1 MMVRKGL
8 LFSIPL
14 LITIAALALIGWFM
28 VPQGEPIPVH
38 WSASGDVNRT
48 SGHLEAFL
56 AIPAIAVLLTLI
68 FSVAPYIDPR
78 GHNLQRSKPI
88 WLAAWVG
95 SLVILIIA
103 QGVITLSAIGL
114 VDSGGATMPKFI
126 GSAVAVFIAI
136 IGNLLGKARPN
147 WFAGIRTPWT
157 LSSDRS
163 WDITHRWAARLFMAA
178 GLVSLIGLWVTGEQ
192 IGWIVMLVAISIAA
206 LVPVGMSYFIWRND
220 PDKETYSADKG

>member
-1 MMVRKGL
+1 M
-8 LFSIPL
+8 
-14 LITIAALALIGWFM
+14 
-28 VPQGEPIPVH
+28 
-38 WSASGDVNRT
+38 
-48 SGHLEAFL
+48 
-56 AIPAIAVLLTLI
+56 LLTLT

-78 GHNLQRSKPI
+78 GRNLQRSKPL
-88 WLAAWVG
+88 WLATWVG

-114 VDSGGATMPKFI
+114 INAGGATMPKLI

-157 LSSDRS
+157 LSSDKS
-163 WDITHRWAARLFMAA
+163 WDVTHRWAARLFMAA
-178 GLVSLIGLWVTGEQ
+178 GFVSLIGLWVTDEQ

-206 LVPVGMSYFIWRND
+206 LVPIGMSYFIWRND

>member
-1 MMVRKGL
+1 M
-8 LFSIPL
+8 
-14 LITIAALALIGWFM
+14 IAALAITGWFM

-38 WSASGDVNRT
+38 WGPSGEVNRT
-48 SGHLEAFL
+48 GGHFEAFL
-56 AIPAIAVLLTLI
+56 AIPVIALVLTLI

-78 GHNLQRSKPI
+78 GRNLQRSKPL
-88 WLAAWVG
+88 WLATWVG

-103 QGVITLSAIGL
+103 QGVISLSAIGL
-114 VDSGGATMPKFI
+114 LDAGGATMPKLI

-163 WDITHRWAARLFMAA
+163 WDVTNRWAARLFMAA
-178 GLVSLIGLWVTGEQ
+178 GFVSLIGLWVTDEQ

-206 LVPVGMSYFIWRND
+206 LVPIGMSYFIWRND
-220 PDKETYSADKG
+220 PDKETYSAD